1 MKRLLILPLAIAVLV
16 LAAYE
21 ALVYYDNNFKY
32 GRMWETPGVHPLEQP
47 PLPASNGIVPWQGGE
62 ALLKAAPPEQLASP
76 LKHERPDELETGKTL
91 YLTFCAQCHGKN
103 LDGNGTVGQSFQPLP
118 ANLRSEKVQS
128 LSEGALFKDLSY
140 GTPKGRQPP
149 LAGTI
154 AVDERWLIIAYVKSL
169 GTPN

>member
-1 MKRLLILPLAIAVLV
+1 MRRLLILPLALAVLV

-21 ALVYYDNNFKY
+21 ALIYYDNNFKY

-47 PLPASNGIVPWQGGE
+47 PLPVSDGIVPWRGGE
-62 ALLKAAPPEQLASP
+62 ALLKSMSPEQLASP
-76 LKHERPDELETGKTL
+76 VKYGHPGELERGKALT
-91 YLTFCAQCHGKN
+91 LTFCAQCHGKN
-103 LDGNGTVGQSFQPLP
+103 LDGNGTVGQSFHPLP
-118 ANLRSEKVQS
+118 TDLRSEKVQS

-154 AVDERWLIIAYVKSL
+154 DMAERWLIIAYVKSL
-169 GTPN
+169 GTRD